1 MRHLSISDINLE
13 QRRKDT
19 PSGGHVTPRLDR
31 RLSLRDQS
39 GEEKSSAKSI
49 VGYDLRIFSNPEGST
64 SKARYWR
71 ASRDPNYLFL
81 QVNSIIIKSDFL
93 LFRKIKIKRKCVIA
107 IQIFVQ
113 GGSKNHHGWTP
124 STLLMKIVILQL
136 DNCLETSSVSYLRQ
150 VGDCCRCGVLE
161 LSAAITWP
169 LPDISKVESLG
180 HRCTLC
186 HHRSKAVA
194 AADNTNSRS
203 RTQSQFW

>member
-1 MRHLSISDINLE
+1 MFCTLLLENETPLDME
-13 QRRKDT
+13 QRRNDT
-19 PSGGHVTPRLDR
+19 PSGTHVTTRLDR

-49 VGYDLRIFSNPEGST
+49 VGYDLRIFSNPEDST

-81 QVNSIIIKSDFL
+81 QVNSMIIKNDFL

-124 STLLMKIVILQL
+124 STLLMEIVNRKIVILQL
-136 DNCLETSSVSYLRQ
+136 DNCLGTSSVSYLRQ
-150 VGDCCRCGVLE
+150 VGECCRCGVLE

-194 AADNTNSRS
+194 AAAAATD
-203 RTQSQFW
+203 